1 MTACHRS
8 RSGNRK
14 RRAFFRRHASR
25 RLAGSVAPATISGAF
40 ITPPVFTPP
49 LSSRR
54 SLFASSFAFA
64 ALASLFHR
72 RRWG

>member
-1 MTACHRS
+1 MTGACHRS

-25 RLAGSVAPATISGAF
+25 RLAGSVSPAITSGVF
-40 ITPPVFTPP
+40 IAPPVFTPP
-49 LSSRR
+49 
-54 SLFASSFAFA
+54 SLGFA
-64 ALASLFHR
+64 AAALSALYHW